1 MASKLLNAVIGCTQ
15 SKYAAMILSLTV
27 LLLCLSILFMESDY
41 SLSKKLFAILL
52 ILVMLLPGLIL
63 TLVEITC
70 IVTGVQN
77 GKNWWCSLLA
87 WIIAIFIFVYC
98 IMILVTSVNSHYT
111 YKSAGKKIHD
121 YEKGKVMSQEDAN
134 DVAVSMLY
142 DDITNR
148 PINSGQPRGAKHIV
162 HRPPPSG
169 TRPQNAVGPYTE
181 DVRPHTSDDDILID
195 KIQLPAPIVRPPPP
209 PGVRP
214 PPPQGVRL
222 PPPQGGQ
229 LPRPPPQGG
238 QPPRP
243 PPQGGQLPR
252 PPPQGGQLP
261 RPPPQGGQL
270 PRPQPHGV
278 VATDMM
284 YSQQNNDMIQQ
295 HDDMGPQPIGSM
307 DEFSKF

>member
-1 MASKLLNAVIGCTQ
+1 
-15 SKYAAMILSLTV
+15 
-27 LLLCLSILFMESDY
+27 
-41 SLSKKLFAILL
+41 
-52 ILVMLLPGLIL
+52 
-63 TLVEITC
+63 
-70 IVTGVQN
+70 
-77 GKNWWCSLLA
+77 
-87 WIIAIFIFVYC
+87 
-98 IMILVTSVNSHYT
+98 MILVTSVNSHYT

-148 PINSGQPRGAKHIV
+148 PINSGQPRGAKHNV

-169 TRPQNAVGPYTE
+169 TRPRNAVGPYTE

-195 KIQLPAPIVRPPPP
+195 RIQPPAPIVRPPPP

-214 PPPQGVRL
+214 PPPQG
-222 PPPQGGQ
+222 GQ
-229 LPRPPPQGG
+229 LPRPHPP
-238 QPPRP
+238 
-243 PPQGGQLPR
+243 
-252 PPPQGGQLP
+252 
-261 RPPPQGGQL
+261 
-270 PRPQPHGV
+270 GV